1 MKKILISFV
10 LISGC
15 STVNTSYMTFYISN
29 DRKCTITEI
38 NVPKP
43 VSVPKNIFTNK
54 DRQTQDEIIAQ
65 YIIDLKNNLSLTE
78 KELKKIKDSLS
89 TCESLIVIK

>member
-43 VSVPKNIFTNK
+43 ISVPKNIFTNK

-89 TCESLIVIK
+89 SCESLIVIK

>member
-15 STVNTSYMTFYISN
+15 SAVNTSYMTFYISN

>member
-15 STVNTSYMTFYISN
+15 NTVNTSYMTYYVAN

-43 VSVPKNIFTNK
+43 ISVPKNIFTNK

-89 TCESLIVIK
+89 SCESLIVIK

>member
-1 MKKILISFV
+1 MKKILISFI
-10 LISGC
+10 LITGC
-15 STVNTSYMTFYISN
+15 SAVNTSYMTFYVTN

>member
-15 STVNTSYMTFYISN
+15 STVNTSYMTLYISN

-78 KELKKIKDSLS
+78 KELKKIKESLS
-89 TCESLIVIK
+89 ACESLIVIK

>member
-1 MKKILISFV
+1 MKKILISFI
-10 LISGC
+10 LITGC
-15 STVNTSYMTFYISN
+15 SAVNTSYMTFYISN

>member
-15 STVNTSYMTFYISN
+15 STVNTSYMTLYISN

-43 VSVPKNIFTNK
+43 ISVPKNIFTNK

>member
-15 STVNTSYMTFYISN
+15 STANTSHMTFYISN

>member
-15 STVNTSYMTFYISN
+15 SAVNTSYMTFYISN

-89 TCESLIVIK
+89 SCESLIVIK

>member
-1 MKKILISFV
+1 MKKILISFI
-10 LISGC
+10 LITGC
-15 STVNTSYMTFYISN
+15 SAVNTSYMTFYISN

-43 VSVPKNIFTNK
+43 VSVPRDVFTNK
-54 DRQTQDEIIAQ
+54 DRQTRDEIIAQ

-89 TCESLIVIK
+89 SCESLIVIK

>member
-43 VSVPKNIFTNK
+43 ISMPKNIFTNK

-89 TCESLIVIK
+89 SCESLIVIK

>member
-43 VSVPKNIFTNK
+43 ISVPKNIFTNK

>member
-15 STVNTSYMTFYISN
+15 STVNTSYMTLYISN

>member
-15 STVNTSYMTFYISN
+15 SAVNTSYMTFYISN

-43 VSVPKNIFTNK
+43 ISVPKNIFTNK

-89 TCESLIVIK
+89 TCESITVIK

>member
-15 STVNTSYMTFYISN
+15 STANTSYMTFYVAN

-43 VSVPKNIFTNK
+43 ISVPKNIFTNK

-89 TCESLIVIK
+89 SCESLIVIK

>member
-10 LISGC
+10 LITGC
-15 STVNTSYMTFYISN
+15 SAVNTSYMTFYISN

-43 VSVPKNIFTNK
+43 VSVPRNVFTNK
-54 DRQTQDEIIAQ
+54 SKQTQDEIIAQ

-89 TCESLIVIK
+89 SCESLIVIK

>member
-15 STVNTSYMTFYISN
+15 STVNTSYMTFSISN

-89 TCESLIVIK
+89 SCESLIVIK

>member
-15 STVNTSYMTFYISN
+15 SAVNTSYMTFYISN

-43 VSVPKNIFTNK
+43 ISVPKNIFTNK

-78 KELKKIKDSLS
+78 KELKKIKESLS
-89 TCESLIVIK
+89 ACESLIVIK